1 MPKHLKNKEKRIN
14 IKKIIFLI
22 VILLFFILG
31 LWKNRI
37 TIKERIKQ
45 DFSKTNEEVKIE
57 DETTKENERL
67 VLKSKYEKNKEREI
81 IYTFKDNVLN
91 EINIIEKYTSREDYD
106 KEKEGYSKNKNIELI
121 KNDDEKM
128 MIYYKKSKLKDDE
141 GLSYEQIYKKY
152 MGIIGA
158 YEVL

>member
-22 VILLFFILG
+22 VILLFLIFG

-37 TIKERIKQ
+37 TIKRA
-45 DFSKTNEEVKIE
+45 FSKINDEVKIE
-57 DETTKENERL
+57 DETTIENERL

-81 IYTFKDNVLN
+81 IYIFKENVLN

>member
-22 VILLFFILG
+22 VILLFLIFG

-37 TIKERIKQ
+37 TIKRA
-45 DFSKTNEEVKIE
+45 FSKINDEVKIE
-57 DETTKENERL
+57 DETTVENERL
-67 VLKSKYEKNKEREI
+67 VLKSKYEKNKERKI
-81 IYTFKDNVLN
+81 IYTFKENVLN
-91 EINIIEKYTSREDYD
+91 EINIIEKYTSREEYD

-121 KNDDEKM
+121 KNNDEKM

>member
-1 MPKHLKNKEKRIN
+1 MKDMPKHLKNKEKRIN

-22 VILLFFILG
+22 VILLFLILG

-37 TIKERIKQ
+37 TIKR
-45 DFSKTNEEVKIE
+45 DFSKINDEVKIE
-57 DETTKENERL
+57 DETTIENERL

-81 IYTFKDNVLN
+81 IYIFKENVLN

-106 KEKEGYSKNKNIELI
+106 KEKDGYSKNKNVELI

-128 MIYYKKSKLKDDE
+128 MIYYKKSKLKDEE

>member
-22 VILLFFILG
+22 VILLFLIFG

-37 TIKERIKQ
+37 TIKRA
-45 DFSKTNEEVKIE
+45 FSKINDEVKIE
-57 DETTKENERL
+57 DETTVENERL
-67 VLKSKYEKNKEREI
+67 LLKSKYEKNKERKI
-81 IYTFKDNVLN
+81 IYTFKENVLN
-91 EINIIEKYTSREDYD
+91 EINIIEKYTSREEYD

-121 KNDDEKM
+121 KNNDEKM

>member
-22 VILLFFILG
+22 VILLFLILG

-37 TIKERIKQ
+37 TIKRA
-45 DFSKTNEEVKIE
+45 FSKINDEVKIE
-57 DETTKENERL
+57 DETTVENERL
-67 VLKSKYEKNKEREI
+67 VLKSKYEKNKERKI
-81 IYTFKDNVLN
+81 IYTFKENVLN
-91 EINIIEKYTSREDYD
+91 EINIIEKYTSREEYD

-121 KNDDEKM
+121 KNNDEKM

>member
-22 VILLFFILG
+22 VILLFLILG

-37 TIKERIKQ
+37 TIKQ
-45 DFSKTNEEVKIE
+45 AFSKINDEVKIE
-57 DETTKENERL
+57 DETTVENERL

-81 IYTFKDNVLN
+81 IYIFKENVLN

-106 KEKEGYSKNKNIELI
+106 KEKDGYSKNKNVELI